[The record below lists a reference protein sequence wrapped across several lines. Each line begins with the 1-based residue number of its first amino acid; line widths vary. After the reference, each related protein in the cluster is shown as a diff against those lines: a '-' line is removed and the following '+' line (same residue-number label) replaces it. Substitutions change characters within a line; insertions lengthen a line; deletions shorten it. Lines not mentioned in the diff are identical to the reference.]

1 MEPEILSSTVA
12 DDEAAPAA
20 SLAAPA
26 PADESSSETG
36 AEPET
41 PSARAM
47 LTADDIGR
55 MLAEAEQ
62 RGYLRGRNERAEAM
76 INRPLLF
83 ENPRRSESE
92 PEAARTSGEGL
103 TEGFLSGLRAGV
115 WD

>member
-1 MEPEILSSTVA
+1 MEPENISSPAA
-12 DDEAAPAA
+12 DEEAALQPSTAE
-20 SLAAPA
+20 APDA
-26 PADESSSETG
+26 EESS
-36 AEPET
+36 AEPNSEEIT
-41 PSARAM
+41 PARAM

-83 ENPRRSESE
+83 ENPRRTE
-92 PEAARTSGEGL
+92 PAPDADRPSAEGL
-103 TEGFLSGLRAGV
+103 TEGFLTGLRPGV